1 MANKRKE
8 IQIALVA
15 IVGVVVLFF
24 GMRFL
29 KGLSLFSTAN
39 TFYASFKDIS
49 GMTKSSPV
57 YANGFK
63 VGTVADIDYDYSN
76 SGNIMVELDL
86 KKEFQ
91 PPKGTAAEI
100 ATDLMGNVKIILVM
114 PHDITGVLS
123 EGDTISGNIARG
135 MMDKAAGMVPTVEKM
150 LPKLDSIMAS
160 LNVLLADPAIRNS
173 LHNVEKITND
183 LTVTTRQV
191 NSLMREMNGRV
202 PGILA
207 KADNTLENT
216 EKLTRNLSEI
226 DVTATM
232 EKVDA
237 TLNNVHA
244 MTEKLNSNEGTLG
257 LLMRDRQL
265 YDNLTATMRDAD
277 SLVVDLKAHP
287 KRYVHFSVFGRKDK

>member
-1 MANKRKE
+1 MANKKKE

-15 IVGVVVLFF
+15 IFGVVVLFF

-63 VGTVADIDYDYSN
+63 VGTVADIDYDYTN

-91 PPKGTAAEI
+91 PPRGTVAEI
-100 ATDLMGNVKIILVM
+100 ASDIMGNVKVILVM
-114 PHDITGVLS
+114 PHEAAGVLS
-123 EGDTISGNIARG
+123 EGDTINGDIARG
-135 MMDKAAGMVPTVEKM
+135 MMDKAAGMVPKVEEM

-191 NSLMREMNGRV
+191 NMLMKSVNGQM
-202 PGILA
+202 PGILT
-207 KADNTLENT
+207 KANNVLDNTEQ
-216 EKLTRNLSEI
+216 LTKNLSEI
-226 DVTATM
+226 DVAKTM
-232 EKVDA
+232 AKVDA
-237 TLNNVHA
+237 TLNNVHE

>member
-1 MANKRKE
+1 MANKKKE

-15 IVGVVVLFF
+15 IFGVVVLFF

-63 VGTVADIDYDYSN
+63 VGTVADIDYDYTN

-91 PPKGTAAEI
+91 PPRGTVAEI
-100 ATDLMGNVKIILVM
+100 ASDIMGNVKVILMM
-114 PHDITGVLS
+114 PHEAAGVLS
-123 EGDTISGNIARG
+123 EGDTINGDIARG
-135 MMDKAAGMVPTVEKM
+135 MMDKAAGMVPKVEEM

-191 NSLMREMNGRV
+191 NMLMKSVNGQM
-202 PGILA
+202 PGILT
-207 KADNTLENT
+207 KANNVLDNTEQ
-216 EKLTRNLSEI
+216 LTKNLSEI
-226 DVTATM
+226 DVAKTM
-232 EKVDA
+232 AKVDA
-237 TLNNVHA
+237 TLNNVHE

>member
-1 MANKRKE
+1 MANKKKE

-15 IVGVVVLFF
+15 IFGVVVLFF

-63 VGTVADIDYDYSN
+63 VGTVADIDYDYTN

-91 PPKGTAAEI
+91 PPRGTVAEI
-100 ATDLMGNVKIILVM
+100 ASDIMGNVKVILMM
-114 PHDITGVLS
+114 PHEATGVLS
-123 EGDTISGNIARG
+123 EGDTINGDIAHG
-135 MMDKAAGMVPTVEKM
+135 MMDKAAGMVPKVEEM

-191 NSLMREMNGRV
+191 NMLMKSVNGQM
-202 PGILA
+202 PGILT
-207 KADNTLENT
+207 KANNVLDNTEQ
-216 EKLTRNLSEI
+216 LTKNLSEI
-226 DVTATM
+226 DVAKTM
-232 EKVDA
+232 AKVDA
-237 TLNNVHA
+237 TLNNVHE

>member
-1 MANKRKE
+1 MKKE
-8 IQIALVA
+8 VQIALVA
-15 IVGVVVLFF
+15 IFGVVVLFF

-29 KGLSLFSTAN
+29 KGLSLFSAAN
-39 TFYASFKDIS
+39 TFYATFKDIS

-63 VGTVADIDYDYSN
+63 VGSVADIDYDYSN
-76 SGNIMVELDL
+76 RGNIVVELDL

-91 PPKGTAAEI
+91 PPKGTVAEI
-100 ATDLMGNVKIILVM
+100 ASDLMGNVKVVLVL
-114 PHDITGVLS
+114 PHDVDGIMA

-183 LTVTTRQV
+183 LTVTTKQV
-191 NSLMREMNGRV
+191 NSLMKEMNGRV

-207 KADNTLENT
+207 KADNTLGNT
-216 EKLTRNLSEI
+216 EKLTQNLSEI
-226 DVTATM
+226 NVAETM
-232 EKVDA
+232 AKVDA
-237 TLNNVHA
+237 TLNNVQE

-257 LLMRDRQL
+257 LLMRDPQL
-265 YDNLTATMRDAD
+265 YNNLTNTMRDAD

>member
-1 MANKRKE
+1 MANKKKE

-15 IVGVVVLFF
+15 IFGVVVLFF

-63 VGTVADIDYDYSN
+63 VGTVADIDYDYTN

-91 PPKGTAAEI
+91 PPRGTVAEI
-100 ATDLMGNVKIILVM
+100 ASDIMGNVKVILVM
-114 PHDITGVLS
+114 PHEAAGVLS
-123 EGDTISGNIARG
+123 EGDTINGDIARG
-135 MMDKAAGMVPTVEKM
+135 MMDKAAGMVPKVEEM

-191 NSLMREMNGRV
+191 NMLMKSVNGQM
-202 PGILA
+202 PGLLT
-207 KADNTLENT
+207 KANNVLDNTEQ
-216 EKLTRNLSEI
+216 LTKNLSEI
-226 DVTATM
+226 DVAKTM
-232 EKVDA
+232 AKVDA
-237 TLNNVHA
+237 TLSNVHE